1 MTPPLP
7 YCVDGV
13 APDGCCLLAVPNTS
27 EWQVVC
33 ASPSQPPVPA
43 TVPTLSWL
51 GMGVLAVAI
60 TLVAVRR
67 LAGGG
72 AA

>member
-1 MTPPLP
+1 MTQPLP
-7 YCVDGV
+7 YCIDGV
-13 APDGCCLLAVPNTS
+13 APDGCCLLVAPNTS

-33 ASPSQPPVPA
+33 ASPSEQPAVA

-51 GMGVLAVAI
+51 GMAALSVAI
-60 TLVAVRR
+60 VIVAVRR
-67 LAGGG
+67 LPGGG